1 MLVQMNQYYRTS
13 VKLTIQIFAIMAFFI
28 LTCSIACSNNFSVS
42 AQVQNGG
49 GGDNNTMANN
59 TMANNTRLSKIGST
73 SRNSFNM
80 TGTINS
86 LTINPLARDIIAN
99 STLNSMNVTGG
110 SKAYNANAT
119 NGTTSSVGSITKKG
133 DEGVRIINQ
142 NNTAN
147 STIYN
152 DIQPQGYVL
161 SGKWR
166 FNEVNGTV
174 TYFKANITMVATNGD
189 DIHNHLVAFK
199 ASRTGVSLLDSTNE
213 TTVKHAA
220 SLSLRGNNIEF
231 YGLADVITNGVIQ
244 WRDVPIS
251 VSVFNSKVISIKLDS
266 RKIDNHF
273 LGLPI
278 YGMVNN

>member
-1 MLVQMNQYYRTS
+1 MLVQMNHYYRTS

-49 GGDNNTMANN
+49 GDNN

-99 STLNSMNVTGG
+99 STLNSMNVTAG

-199 ASRTGVSLLDSTNE
+199 ASRTGVSLLDNANE

-220 SLSLRGNNIEF
+220 SLSARGNNIEF
-231 YGLADVITNGVIQ
+231 YGLADIITNGVIQ

>member
-1 MLVQMNQYYRTS
+1 MLVQMNHCHRTS
-13 VKLTIQIFAIMAFFI
+13 VKLAIQIFGIMALFI
-28 LTCSIACSNNFSVS
+28 LTCSIASSNNFSVS

-49 GGDNNTMANN
+49 GDNNTK
-59 TMANNTRLSKIGST
+59 ANNTRLSEIGST
-73 SRNSFNM
+73 SRNDFNM

-86 LTINPLARDIIAN
+86 LVINPLARDIIVN
-99 STLNSMNVTGG
+99 STLSSMNVTDG

-133 DEGVRIINQ
+133 DEGVKIINQ

-147 STIYN
+147 STVDN

-174 TYFKANITMVATNGD
+174 KYFKANITMVATNGD
-189 DIHNHLVAFK
+189 DIHKHLIAFK
-199 ASRTGVSLLDSTNE
+199 AARTGVSLLDNANE

-220 SLSLRGNNIEF
+220 SISLLGNNIKF

>member
-28 LTCSIACSNNFSVS
+28 LTCSIACSNNFSIS
-42 AQVQNGG
+42 AQVQNG

-59 TMANNTRLSKIGST
+59 TRLSNIGST

-99 STLNSMNVTGG
+99 STLNSMNITGG

-119 NGTTSSVGSITKKG
+119 NATTSSVGSITKKG
-133 DEGVRIINQ
+133 DEGVRIINQNQ

-189 DIHNHLVAFK
+189 EIHNHLVAFK

-220 SLSLRGNNIEF
+220 SLSPHGNNIGF
-231 YGLADVITNGVIQ
+231 YGLADIITNGVIQ

>member
-49 GGDNNTMANN
+49 GDNSTK
-59 TMANNTRLSKIGST
+59 ANNTRLSEIGST
-73 SRNSFNM
+73 SRNGSNM

-86 LTINPLARDIIAN
+86 LIINPLARDIIAN

-110 SKAYNANAT
+110 SKAYDSNAT
-119 NGTTSSVGSITKKG
+119 NGTSSSVGSITKKG
-133 DEGVRIINQ
+133 DEAIRIINQ
-142 NNTAN
+142 SNIAN
-147 STIYN
+147 STVAN

-166 FNEVNGTV
+166 FDEVNGTV
-174 TYFKANITMVATNGD
+174 TYFKANITMVATNGE

-199 ASRTGVSLLDSTNE
+199 AARTGVSLLDNTNE
-213 TTVKHAA
+213 TTVKHTA
-220 SLSLRGNNIEF
+220 SLSLRDNNIKF

-251 VSVFNSKVISIKLDS
+251 VSIFNSKVISIKLDS

-273 LGLPI
+273 LDLPI